1 MKLDRPTLDIAAL
14 SKEITA
20 VSSTGAP
27 PVDRWNPDY
36 CGEID
41 LRIKRDGT
49 WLYGGTPI
57 GRPALVKLFSSVLWQ
72 ENGQYFLKTPVEKM
86 AIQVDDVPFHIVHL
100 DVFNQEGSAVLRFV
114 TQTGD
119 EIVAGNEHP
128 IRVVQDPITGEP
140 SPYLLIRFGMEG
152 LISRSVFYQLVEL
165 AQCEREAGRERWWIE
180 SQGARFV
187 LSESALSE

>member
-14 SKEITA
+14 SKEISA
-20 VSSTGAP
+20 ASSTGVP

-100 DVFNQEGSAVLRFV
+100 DVFNQEGGAVLRFV

-119 EIVAGNEHP
+119 EIVAGHEHP
-128 IRVVQDPITGEP
+128 IRVVQDPISGEP

-165 AQCEREAGRERWWIE
+165 AKCEREAGRERWWVE

-187 LSESALSE
+187 LSESALGE